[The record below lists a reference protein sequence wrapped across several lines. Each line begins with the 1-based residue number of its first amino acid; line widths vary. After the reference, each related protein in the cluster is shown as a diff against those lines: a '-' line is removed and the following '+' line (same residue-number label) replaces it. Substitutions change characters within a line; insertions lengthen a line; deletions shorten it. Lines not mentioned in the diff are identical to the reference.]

1 MKKLTSLTLL
11 ILLGTFLSNAQ
22 ENPAPTKAKKPSLT
36 NTSSESI
43 TGKLGYISDKKITV
57 KAKGNT
63 SSESIT
69 GKLGYISDKK
79 ITVKAKGAEA
89 STTFLIDSETKITLN
104 NEAKLFSDLKKGS
117 VVTVTPKTENVATAS
132 LISLKEISA
141 TNAPAPVN
149 KTEE

>member
-1 MKKLTSLTLL
+1 MKKLILITLL
-11 ILLGTFLSNAQ
+11 TVLGAFLGVAQ
-22 ENPAPTKAKKPSLT
+22 EAAAPAKARKPSVT
-36 NTSSESI
+36 
-43 TGKLGYISDKKITV
+43 
-57 KAKGNT
+57 NT

-104 NEAKLFSDLKKGS
+104 NDAKLFSDLTKGS

-141 TNAPAPVN
+141 TNAPAPAN

>member
-1 MKKLTSLTLL
+1 MKKLISLTLL
-11 ILLGTFLSNAQ
+11 VLLGASLGFAQ
-22 ENPAPTKAKKPSLT
+22 ETPAPAKAKKPSIT
-36 NTSSESI
+36 N
-43 TGKLGYISDKKITV
+43 
-57 KAKGNT
+57 A

-117 VVTVTPKTENVATAS
+117 VVKVTPKIGNFATAS
-132 LISLKEISA
+132 LIALKEISA
-141 TNAPAPVN
+141 TNASAPAN